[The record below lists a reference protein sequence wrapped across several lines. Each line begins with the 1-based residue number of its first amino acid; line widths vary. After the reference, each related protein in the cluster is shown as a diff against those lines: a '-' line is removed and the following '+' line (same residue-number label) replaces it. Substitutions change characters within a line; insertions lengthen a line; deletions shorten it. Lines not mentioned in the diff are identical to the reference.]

1 MPRTALQ
8 IYLAISPPYPFYQNH
23 HLDLDL
29 SICKAYYL
37 SETSHVGSVSL
48 GRTRLQNDGVI
59 RVPFI
64 ICTRAEK
71 GAVAAG
77 NGVACRGAH

>member
-1 MPRTALQ
+1 MPRNSLQ
-8 IYLAISPPYPFYQNH
+8 IYLTISPLYLFYH
-23 HLDLDL
+23 HLDL
-29 SICKAYYL
+29 SICKAYL
-37 SETSHVGSVSL
+37 SETSHVSSVSL
-48 GRTRLQNDGVI
+48 GRTRLQSDGVI